1 MSYNPAQGGFAKYF
15 FSMLDDADRNFQYG
29 LAIKAC
35 IEEFIATEKRAPRVL
50 DVGIGTGMLSA
61 LCIEH
66 GAAHVT
72 GVDVNPTMTALAKDT
87 LSEVDPSGKKW
98 TVKLVK
104 PGASQLGKAKF
115 DMLVSEILGTLTTS
129 ESMYK
134 YIGIYAHHL
143 TTFGGGEVD
152 EDGAGLSERGAARRL
167 RGAALDYSVLFGDVG
182 RQGIRR
188 AARRRTRA
196 RAVGGGAH
204 RLVPTNEGGLGLHLP
219 LYGERIGERL
229 AIPRSA
235 TTGCSR
241 AARATASSS
250 LRTMAKQER
259 HSRAC
264 HLGRLALGLF
274 EWSVE
279 PEGRA
284 PRTLSNSIAR
294 CPCATSSRAAPPGAF
309 MTALPEIT
317 SDVSGTRCNMSV
329 KANLLNAVTK
339 VRIGTCLLPTSSA
352 TEKAPFPVTAAPLLA
367 SQVLSPSVWPTTPTP
382 PTPRRRIRHPQAA
395 GLVVAG
401 ERIGGNVC
409 DTPLPYVTTAAD
421 TQIATTFTARCR
433 RRWATRPR
441 RTAASH
447 RR

>member
-152 EDGAGLSERGAARRL
+152 EDGAGLSERGAARRVYAVPRSTTQYFSVMSYDKADL
-167 RGAALDYSVLFGDVG
+167 GAPLAAALEHATQSAE
-182 RQGIRR
+182 
-188 AARRRTRA
+188 AARK
-196 RAVGGGAH
+196 
-204 RLVPTNEGGLGLHLP
+204 LVPTNEGGLGLHLP
-219 LYGERIGERL
+219 LYHGERIGERL
-229 AIPRSA
+229 AIHTERYDRLLPSSKGDGKLVFAYDGLGKSVTLEHAHLDSA
-235 TTGCSR
+235 SR
-241 AARATASSS
+241 
-250 LRTMAKQER
+250 LN
-259 HSRAC
+259 
-264 HLGRLALGLF
+264 LGIF

-279 PEGRA
+279 LWKGVHLENTLEFY
-284 PRTLSNSIAR
+284 RTMPLRNQLAR
-294 CPCATSSRAAPPGAF
+294 GSAWGF
-309 MTALPEIT
+309 FVTALPEIT
-317 SDVSGTRCNMSV
+317 SDVSGTRLPNMSV

-352 TEKAPFPVTAAPLLA
+352 TEKAHPFPSLQPRFSLLR
-367 SQVLSPSVWPTTPTP
+367 VLSPVRLANNPHPSPHLLAVAFA
-382 PTPRRRIRHPQAA
+382 IR
-395 GLVVAG
+395 
-401 ERIGGNVC
+401 
-409 DTPLPYVTTAAD
+409 
-421 TQIATTFTARCR
+421 
-433 RRWATRPR
+433 RPR
-441 RTAASH
+441 RSSSSPANASEVTSAT
-447 RR
+447 RRSPT